1 MDINKT
7 VLPLVKTMIF
17 CHDEGDFDKLSTL
30 MDPDMMKAEDAFIT
44 KEKFEEVSKSM
55 RQEIGASKDVEY
67 MGRLKKMGSIHTL
80 WKVQYSNTDEE
91 ILWQVSLNLD
101 EQNPKILRMSLN

>member
-1 MDINKT
+1 MDINEK
-7 VLPLVKTMIF
+7 VSPLVKTMIS
-17 CHDEGDFDKLSTL
+17 CHDDGDFDKLSTL
-30 MDPDMMKAEDAFIT
+30 MDPAMMEAEDAFFT
-44 KEKFEEVSKSM
+44 KEKFEEVSQAM
-55 RQEIGASKDVEY
+55 RQDIGVTKAIEY